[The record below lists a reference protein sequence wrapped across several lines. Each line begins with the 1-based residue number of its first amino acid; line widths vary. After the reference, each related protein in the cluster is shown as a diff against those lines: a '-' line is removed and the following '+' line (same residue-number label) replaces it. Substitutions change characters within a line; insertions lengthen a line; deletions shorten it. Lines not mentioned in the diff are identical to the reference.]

1 MEKLRVL
8 FLPAWYPSKFNKVG
22 GVFVREH
29 AKAINQQVK
38 LAVFHVCEH
47 THLRKLHAFEEVTE
61 DDILTYRYYYKKFSA
76 KWLRPLNVLIFFVV
90 AFVGYQKVKNKFN
103 PNLNHV
109 HVLTR
114 MGLVALLA
122 KLFYRIPFVITEHWS
137 RYLPERNTYKG
148 ILRKIITKLVVKKS
162 LGMSVVTEDLKNA
175 MLTFGLNHQNFPVI
189 PNVVDTDLFKPDC
202 QSKDDFIF
210 LHVSG
215 LNDHVKNVTGI
226 LRAFQKLLL
235 EIEKSKKVKL
245 VIVGDDDLERPIL
258 ESYSDEIGLKEFVS
272 FVGKKYSKDLVQEYQ
287 RADAF
292 VLFSNFENQP
302 CVILE
307 AMSCGLPIISSAVGG
322 VAEVVSDE
330 IGLLV
335 PAKNEDALKQAM
347 LDMYYNN
354 EKYNSAIIRRN
365 AEENFAYLEVCSKLI
380 NFYNISLN
388 KKT

>member
-1 MEKLRVL
+1 MENLRVL

-38 LAVFHVCEH
+38 LAVFHVCGH
-47 THLRKLHAFEEVTE
+47 PHSRKLYDFEEVIE
-61 DDILTYRYYYKKFSA
+61 EDILTYRYYYKKFSA

-148 ILRKIITKLVVKKS
+148 VLRKITTKLVVKKS

-189 PNVVDTDLFKPDC
+189 SNVVDMDLFKPDC
-202 QSKDDFIF
+202 KSKDDFIF

-258 ESYSDEIGLKEFVS
+258 ESYSDEIGLREFVS
-272 FVGKKYSKDLVQEYQ
+272 FVGKKYGKDLVQEYQ

-292 VLFSNFENQP
+292 VMFSHFENQP

-307 AMSCGLPIISSAVGG
+307 AMSCGLPIISSSVGG
-322 VAEVVSDE
+322 IAEIVNDNV
-330 IGLLV
+330 GVLV
-335 PAKNEDALKQAM
+335 GARNEKELMEAM
-347 LDMYYNN
+347 LSMLYSHKEYHG
-354 EKYNSAIIRRN
+354 EVIRKI
-365 AEENFAYLEVCSKLI
+365 AQDNFAYPAVCSKFLA
-380 NFYNISLN
+380 FYNRAIH
-388 KKT
+388 

>member
-47 THLRKLHAFEEVTE
+47 PHLRKLYDFEEVVE
-61 DDILTYRYYYKKFSA
+61 ENILTYRYYYKKFSS
-76 KWLRPLNVLIFFVV
+76 KSLWLLNVLIFFVV
-90 AFVGYQKVKNKFN
+90 AFVGYQKVKKKFN

-122 KLFYRIPFVITEHWS
+122 KFFYRIPFVITEHWS
-137 RYLPERNTYKG
+137 RYLPERDTYKG
-148 ILRKIITKLVVKKS
+148 VLRKIITKLVVKKS
-162 LGMSVVTEDLKNA
+162 LGISVVTEDLKNA

-189 PNVVDTDLFKPDC
+189 PNVVDTNLFTPDC

-215 LNDHVKNVTGI
+215 LNNHVKNVTGI

-235 EIEKSKKVKL
+235 EIEKTKKVKL
-245 VIVGDDDLERPIL
+245 IIVGDDDLERPIL
-258 ESYSDEIGLKEFVS
+258 EGYSDEIGLKEFVS
-272 FVGKKYSKDLVQEYQ
+272 FVGKKYGKDLVREYQ

-292 VLFSNFENQP
+292 VMFSHFENQP

-307 AMSCGLPIISSAVGG
+307 AMSCGLPIISSSVGG
-322 VAEVVSDE
+322 IAEIVDDNV
-330 IGLLV
+330 GVLV
-335 PAKNEDALKQAM
+335 DARNEKELKEAM
-347 LDMYYNN
+347 LDMVYSYK
-354 EKYNSAIIRRN
+354 EYRGEVIRKI
-365 AEENFAYLEVCSKLI
+365 AQDNFAYPIGCSKFLE
-380 NFYNISLN
+380 FYNRAIN
-388 KKT
+388 